1 MMRSESFP
9 LFQTCLTARHETK
22 RNHVNAKILRVSKE
36 HRGLHCLGMLQEMGR
51 GTESCEISTTVHQH
65 LTHFVY
71 FCISLHIRTD
81 EKTNSIT
88 KQAVLRCYLLVN
100 LRRGQQYITWMG
112 TAPAVSLRS
121 MDTTSTEGQVTD
133 LKINVVSH

>member
-1 MMRSESFP
+1 M
-9 LFQTCLTARHETK
+9 
-22 RNHVNAKILRVSKE
+22 NAKILRVSKE

-71 FCISLHIRTD
+71 FCISLHICTD

-88 KQAVLRCYLLVN
+88 KQAVLRCYLLVY
-100 LRRGQQYITWMG
+100 LKKRAAIHHVDGDRACGQPEVRGYYQ
-112 TAPAVSLRS
+112 
-121 MDTTSTEGQVTD
+121 
-133 LKINVVSH
+133 H